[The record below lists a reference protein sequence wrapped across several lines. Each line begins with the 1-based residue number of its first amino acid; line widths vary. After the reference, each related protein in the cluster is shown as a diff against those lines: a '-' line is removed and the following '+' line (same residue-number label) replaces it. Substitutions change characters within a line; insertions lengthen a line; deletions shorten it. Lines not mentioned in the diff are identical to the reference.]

1 MHASVGREVQSNR
14 LSSVLPAQ
22 LSAGPQDAHSQDLG
36 DLIQALGRGH
46 EIGTEF
52 AHGSLDRTR
61 DLVCRHSI
69 SNRSMSM
76 TR

>member
-14 LSSVLPAQ
+14 VSSVLPAQ
-22 LSAGPQDAHSQDLG
+22 LSAGPQDARSQDFG

-46 EIGTEF
+46 EIGIES
-52 AHGSLDRTR
+52 AHGSPDRS
-61 DLVCRHSI
+61 DDPVCRHSI